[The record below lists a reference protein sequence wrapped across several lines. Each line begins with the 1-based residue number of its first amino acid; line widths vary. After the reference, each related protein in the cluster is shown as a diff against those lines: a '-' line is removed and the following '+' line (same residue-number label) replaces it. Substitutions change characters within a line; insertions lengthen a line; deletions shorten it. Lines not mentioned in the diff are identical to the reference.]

1 MKLRMIL
8 NAFFKLSNLG
18 LLILFGCISAV
29 ISTIG
34 VTYFGF
40 DVNSPIPYIP
50 AVILYLVMVG
60 KTLFSKDFHEKFNRK
75 EKVRTIQNLNYSCL
89 RLANEAKKSTNSTY
103 LQRLRKVMEEKSDIV
118 NSFFKGEHSYVK
130 ERIVEQTLNLV
141 IVYIKLLTNFCI
153 RSRELSEMDLS
164 KVSERINS
172 NTRRLNFM
180 KDVNIAED
188 VRNLISMDEKM
199 INRVKDEKKD
209 LERISAKL
217 DYIESTINMFKHQ
230 ILTSLES
237 GEMLEKL
244 QTAVNEATALD
255 NVLEDRRRN
264 KIKY

>member
-1 MKLRMIL
+1 MIL
-8 NAFFKLSNLG
+8 NAFFKLGNIGFLT
-18 LLILFGCISAV
+18 LFCCIAAIINSVGAN
-29 ISTIG
+29 S
-34 VTYFGF
+34 FGF
-40 DVNSPIPYIP
+40 SISSPLPYVG
-50 AVILYLVMVG
+50 AAFLYLVLVG
-60 KTLFSKDFHEKFNRK
+60 RTLFSKNFHEQFNRR
-75 EKVRTIQNLNYSCL
+75 EKVRTIQNLNYSSL
-89 RLANEAKKSTNSTY
+89 KLANEAKRSTNSTY
-103 LQRLRKVMEEKSDIV
+103 LQRLRKVMEEKSEIV
-118 NSFFKGEHSYVK
+118 NSYFKGEHSYIK

-180 KDVNIAED
+180 KDATIAED
-188 VRNLISMDEKM
+188 VKNLISMDEKM

-217 DYIESTINMFKHQ
+217 EYIESTINMFKHQ

-237 GEMLEKL
+237 GEMLETL

-255 NVLEDRRRN
+255 NVLEERRRN
-264 KIKY
+264 KIR